1 MSNLYEKVT
10 IVGDDGTPLL
20 VNPDGSI
27 VVDGAG
33 GGAPAD
39 AQYVVIAADAT
50 LTDERVL
57 TAGAGVAVTD
67 GGAGST
73 VTVAAAAD
81 GWYAA
86 GETWTYASADDP
98 TFTFTITGD
107 LTTKYSAGMRAKLTQ
122 TTTKYFIVTKVEHAA
137 GTTTVTLYGG
147 TDYDLANAAITN
159 PYYSMFKAPFG
170 FPLDPAK
177 WTVEVTDTGNQSQA
191 TPTNTTWYNLGS
203 VTISIPIGSWNV
215 GYSVVLATD
224 RAASSSSCGGY
235 CTLSTANNTESD
247 KSMSG
252 ATSMADAAATNKG
265 SWGTITR
272 ERHLTLAAKASYY
285 LNSMSDYTLSAIANR
300 GDVATTVIRA
310 VCAYL

>member
-33 GGAPAD
+33 GGAPTD

-98 TFTFTITGD
+98 TFTFTIPGD
-107 LTTKYSAGMRAKLTQ
+107 LTTKYSAGMRVKLTQ
-122 TTTKYFIVTKVEHAA
+122 TTTKYFIITKVEHAV
-137 GTTTVTLYGG
+137 GTTTVTVYGG

-177 WTVEVTDTGNQSQA
+177 WTVSLVDTADRSQSSPVQ
-191 TPTNTTWYNLGS
+191 NTWYNNAALTLDIPVGIWAVTWQGLLAATRTSGS
-203 VTISIPIGSWNV
+203 LPAEGS
-215 GYSVVLATD
+215 
-224 RAASSSSCGGY
+224 
-235 CTLSTANNTESD
+235 LSTANNSESD
-247 KSMSG
+247 VSMTARTLG
-252 ATSMADAAATNKG
+252 DAVASIQTFV
-265 SWGTITR
+265 SVSR
-272 ERHLTLAAKASYY
+272 SLTLAAKTTYY
-285 LNSMSDYTLSAIANR
+285 LVMRTTGSTVSTVRFL
-300 GDVATTVIRA
+300 GDTVQTEIRA
-310 VCAYL
+310 VSAYL